1 MLIYEILLG
10 ENEGDIIIP
19 EKLVTLNK
27 LAEYQMANHPDK
39 PFLSVPRI
47 KRIEFDIEADIDEA
61 GLDAISREISKAD
74 DIQVRGK
81 GW

>member
-27 LAEYQMANHPDK
+27 LAEYQRINHPDK

-47 KRIEFDIEADIDEA
+47 KSHNIDIGAEIDEVE
-61 GLDAISREISKAD
+61 LDAINREISKAD
-74 DIQVRGK
+74 DIKTRGK